1 MPFIFLVSRQK
12 ASTYIPELVEEPGR
26 SPSDEGALL
35 EVLLQLGELV
45 HGVVGEVLQDEEDE
59 LVGVPVEGVAEGD
72 LDVHPL
78 GVEVCL

>member
-1 MPFIFLVSRQK
+1 MNFAPKV
-12 ASTYIPELVEEPGR
+12 PEFVEEPGR
-26 SPSDEGALL
+26 SPSYEGALL

-45 HGVVGEVLQDEEDE
+45 HGVVGEVLEDEEDE
-59 LVGVPVEGVAEGD
+59 LVGVPVEGVAERD